1 MIKQLQTLRQS
12 FAQMTATTN
21 PVPQK
26 DSPKEPIVRSR
37 PSVSNR
43 INLISR
49 APDFDNI
56 EEGEEADD
64 DDDERCLEPSLVP
77 LPDDDDDLSP
87 RTSHSPSTSPSPE
100 VQAEP
105 QPNVTKRK
113 PTRRQSGLLGPSR
126 ARISLSP
133 AGDDEEEVLGMLA
146 DREEET
152 TSIVPA
158 TLKSRKRTKNADGN
172 LRSGLSDV
180 TNSLPRRE
188 NIHKGI
194 ESVLAEAEDGE
205 LTVRVVHGF
214 RLNFFI
220 LCVDTKATLKV
231 TQPPVQP
238 VPRPKPKSA
247 GATPSSKSF
256 TPDPSPAPSLAT
268 SMVSVDSHG
277 SGAEEGAGSARPTRA
292 RKSVNYAEPKLNT

>member
-1 MIKQLQTLRQS
+1 MEMIKQLQTLRQS

-21 PVPQK
+21 PAPQK

-49 APDFDNI
+49 APDFENI
-56 EEGEEADD
+56 DEGEEADD
-64 DDDERCLEPSLVP
+64 DEEERCLEPSLVP

-133 AGDDEEEVLGMLA
+133 AADDEEEVVGMLA
-146 DREEET
+146 DREEEET
-152 TSIVPA
+152 TSVVPA

-172 LRSGLSDV
+172 LRSGLADV
-180 TNSLPRRE
+180 TNSPPRRE
-188 NIHKGI
+188 NIQKGI
-194 ESVLAEAEDGE
+194 TSVLAEAEDGG
-205 LTVRVVHGF
+205 LTVRVAWIHVELLHFVRRFEGHSEGG
-214 RLNFFI
+214 
-220 LCVDTKATLKV
+220 
-231 TQPPVQP
+231 P
-238 VPRPKPKSA
+238 
-247 GATPSSKSF
+247 
-256 TPDPSPAPSLAT
+256 AT
-268 SMVSVDSHG
+268 STTRGEAEAQVCRRYSKLEAFHPRSESDTFTSYIHG
-277 SGAEEGAGSARPTRA
+277 QCR
-292 RKSVNYAEPKLNT
+292 